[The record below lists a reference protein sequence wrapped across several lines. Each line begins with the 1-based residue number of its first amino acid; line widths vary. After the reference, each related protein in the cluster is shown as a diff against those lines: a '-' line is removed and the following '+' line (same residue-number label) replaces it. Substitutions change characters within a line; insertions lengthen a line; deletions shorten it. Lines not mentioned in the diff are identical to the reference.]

1 MGGKPKFVMTGM
13 ITKAGTRRQD
23 TRYSASNV
31 PCGYEVLR
39 PSVSP
44 RQAALRRLFRNRLV
58 LLGCCVALF
67 LLLLAL
73 FGPMLAPKD
82 PVHVDVYSA
91 FSPPGPGFPLGT
103 DQLGRDM
110 LSRLMH
116 GARPSLLIAVTSI
129 ACGMLIGTILGLV
142 SGYAGGILDLA
153 VGRVMDLF
161 FSVPL
166 LLLAIVIA
174 GVLGSTTRNTIL
186 ALTIVFVPSFYR
198 MTRGPVLREL
208 NNEFVLA
215 ARVVGAR
222 PARIIFRHLLP
233 NVIPV
238 VLINMSLSISSAI
251 LIEASL
257 SFLGLGTQPPNPSW
271 GRMLAEGRVFLERA
285 PWESVFP
292 GLAIMLAVLSCNL
305 VGDGLRDAFD
315 PRMT

>member
-1 MGGKPKFVMTGM
+1 MGKTLEFVVTDT
-13 ITKAGTRRQD
+13 ISKTDARRQD
-23 TRYSASNV
+23 TRNPAANV
-31 PCGYEVLR
+31 PCGYRVLG
-39 PSVSP
+39 PSLSP
-44 RQAALRRLFRNRLV
+44 WQVGLRRLSRNRLV
-58 LLGCCVALF
+58 LLGSCVALF

-73 FGPMLAPKD
+73 FGPGLAPKD

-110 LSRLMH
+110 LSRLLH
-116 GARPSLLIAVTSI
+116 GARPSLLIALTST
-129 ACGMLIGTILGLV
+129 ALGLLIGTILGLV

-153 VGRVMDLF
+153 VGRAMDLF

-186 ALTIVFVPSFYR
+186 ALTIVYVPSFYR
-198 MTRGPVLREL
+198 MTRGSVLIEL
-208 NNEFVLA
+208 NKEFVQA

-233 NVIPV
+233 NIVPV
-238 VLINMSLSISSAI
+238 LLIQMSLSTSSAI

-271 GRMLAEGRVFLERA
+271 GKMLADGRMFLERA

-292 GLAIMLAVLSCNL
+292 GLAIMLTVLSFNL
-305 VGDGLRDAFD
+305 VGDGLRDVFD